1 MEAPEVELRLRSVAP
16 SDAPALVALAGEN
29 LHSYW
34 TEAFVLWKYFEN
46 PAGRIHGCCAEI
58 EGQIVGFYGNAPL
71 RIKVGSEV
79 IAGAQA
85 LDAMVTPA
93 ARRHGLFVKLGDWVH
108 TRMAEAGVAV
118 SYGIPNPVSRA
129 GLVKR
134 MGWDYPGEIPRY
146 VRVLQP
152 TAVVE
157 ASGLKGV
164 KALVYRLALRAVQ
177 ALHPSPRSLQVDSRV
192 RIREVEAFDAR
203 FDDLWAQVAGDFP
216 IAVVRDCT
224 YLMWRYAQNPLLRY
238 TILIAERDG
247 VLCGYTIL
255 SHRDM
260 EEGVLAVAE
269 LVVVPGDAS
278 AGLALLAAATA
289 YAQKAGAAQ
298 VQCWMLPQYSF
309 YARLLERSGFIYG
322 TSRFLPGLFR
332 YTTSLIVKLPAG
344 SALSPDPRHLVHWYM
359 TMGDQDYY

>member
-1 MEAPEVELRLRSVAP
+1 METPKIELRLRSVTP
-16 SDAPALVALAGEN
+16 SDAPALMALAAEN
-29 LHSYW
+29 LHSEW
-34 TEAFVLWKYFEN
+34 TEAFVQWKYFQN
-46 PAGRIHGCCAEI
+46 PAGQIHGCCAEI

-71 RIKVGSEV
+71 RIKVGTEV

-85 LDAMVTPA
+85 LDAMVAPA

-108 TRMAEAGVAV
+108 THMTEAGVAL
-118 SYGIPNPVSRA
+118 SYGIPNPISRA

-146 VRVLQP
+146 VRVLDP
-152 TAVVE
+152 GAVVE
-157 ASGLKGV
+157 ASGLKGL
-164 KALVYRLALRAVQ
+164 KAQAYRLALRAIQ
-177 ALHPSPRSLQVDSRV
+177 ALRPGSRPSPADSRV
-192 RIREVEAFDAR
+192 QIREVTAFDAR
-203 FDDLWAQVAGDFP
+203 FDDLWVQVAGDFP
-216 IAVVRDCT
+216 IAVVRDCA
-224 YLMWRYAQNPLLRY
+224 YLTWRYAQNPLVRY

-260 EEGVLAVAE
+260 EKGVLAVAE
-269 LVVVPGDAS
+269 LIVVPGDVS

-298 VQCWMLPQYSF
+298 VQCWMLPQHAF
-309 YARLLERSGFIYG
+309 YTRLLERSGFIYG
-322 TSRFLPGLFR
+322 TGRFLPGLFR
-332 YTTSLIVKLPAG
+332 YTTSLIVKLPAD
-344 SALSPDPRHLVHWYM
+344 STLSPDPRHLAHWYM